1 MEPRNARNKITTLR
15 SFSWLNI
22 GTILFIG
29 ISIYIVISV
38 FAYLTARHVTSYEVT
53 AGSISGNYR
62 YTALALKNETVFSSG
77 SSGYVT
83 YYARNGAR
91 ASAGTVV
98 CTVDKTPGST
108 SASAV
113 SAELTDEDYKELRQ
127 SMSSF
132 TLNFTPGTF
141 QNVYSFKA
149 DLEGYLLQ
157 AGQKEGEFTGN
168 SVNTS
173 VIPSSGFV
181 CYTVDNME
189 SLTEADLS
197 EELFNE
203 KDYSPVNLRLTQ
215 NVKTG
220 DRLYKLIS
228 GEDWTLYFPI
238 SSDLATELHDRTS
251 IRFRFLKDDTTF
263 TAAFSIL
270 RSDDDYYGKITLYN
284 SLVRYVADRYLDIE
298 LLLDRRSGLKIPS
311 SAIGE
316 KRFYKI
322 PGEYVMVNNDNTN
335 EIMILRESFG
345 SDGSSNVKNIT
356 ATVYAKQGD
365 DYLVDISLFEPGDY
379 VRMTNTTKKRQIK
392 ESDIVQIQGVYN
404 INKGY
409 AIFRQ
414 VTVIDQNEEFC
425 IVEPNSA
432 YGLAA
437 HDYIALDASSIGD
450 DDII

>member
-1 MEPRNARNKITTLR
+1 MEPRNARNKITQLR

-29 ISIYIVISV
+29 ISIYIIISLA
-38 FAYLTARHVTSYEVT
+38 AYLTARHVTSYEVT

-62 YTALALKNETVFSSG
+62 YTALAIKNETVFSAA

-91 ASAGTVV
+91 AAAGTVV
-98 CTVDKTPGST
+98 CTVDKTPPGT
-108 SASAV
+108 RTAGT
-113 SAELTDEDYKELRQ
+113 AELTDDDYESLRQ

-132 TLNFTPGTF
+132 SLNFSDDTF
-141 QNVYSFKA
+141 QSVYNFKA
-149 DLEGYLLQ
+149 DLESYLLQ
-157 AGQKEGEFTGN
+157 AGQKSAEFSGS

-173 VIPSSGFV
+173 SIPSSGFV

-189 SLTEADLS
+189 AVTEADLS
-197 EELFNE
+197 PELFNQ
-203 KDYSPVNLRLTQ
+203 KSYMPVNLRLSES
-215 NVKTG
+215 VKTG

-228 GEDWTLYFPI
+228 GEDWALYFPI
-238 SSDLATELHDRTS
+238 TSDLATELHDRTS

-263 TAAFSIL
+263 SAAFSII
-270 RSDDDYYGKITLYN
+270 RSGDDYYGKLTLYN
-284 SLVRYVADRYLDIE
+284 SLVRYVADRFLDIE
-298 LLLDRRSGLKIPS
+298 LLLDRKSGLKIPA

-316 KRFYKI
+316 KQFYRI
-322 PGEYVMVNNDNTN
+322 PGEYVIVNSDNSN
-335 EIMILRESFG
+335 EIMLLRESFG
-345 SDGSSNVKNIT
+345 SDGSSTVKSIT
-356 ATVYAKQGD
+356 ATVYDKQGE
-365 DYLVDISLFEPGDY
+365 DYLVDTSLFEPGDY

-392 ESDIVQIQGVYN
+392 DSDLVQIQGVYN

-425 IVEPNSA
+425 IVEPNSS

-437 HDYIALDASSIGD
+437 HDYIALDAGSIGD